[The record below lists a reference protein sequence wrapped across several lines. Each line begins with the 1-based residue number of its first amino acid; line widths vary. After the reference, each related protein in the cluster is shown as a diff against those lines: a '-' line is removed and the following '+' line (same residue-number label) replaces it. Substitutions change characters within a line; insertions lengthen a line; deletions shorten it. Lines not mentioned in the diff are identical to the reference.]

1 MMKTPYGRVDVSMKD
16 GASRLEDFI
25 ISNVDYNRSV
35 SEPISSK
42 MRRTSVVSMGTK
54 STNRQS
60 ISYPSRS
67 RSNTW
72 TGEQAKYFTAINR
85 RSNDFTRPPINF
97 KGNST
102 KRCQDVILEH
112 ATTSTRT
119 SSPLLL
125 SPLLLSPSAA
135 TTTTTTTINNENY
148 VKLNED
154 IVKEIITEI
163 LHTNLEGVSYDHK
176 KCKNKSSE
184 LSCEIHDR
192 LKNLSQNNYKITVLI
207 YLGEIRDEGIE
218 VSSQCIWDSKCDCVV
233 ISCFKNETLFAIASV
248 FASHLD

>member
-1 MMKTPYGRVDVSMKD
+1 MMKAPYGKVDVSTKD

-54 STNRQS
+54 STDRQS

-72 TGEQAKYFTAINR
+72 TGEHAKYFTAINR
-85 RSNDFTRPPINF
+85 RSNDFTRPSINF
-97 KGNST
+97 KGSST
-102 KRCQDVILEH
+102 KRCPDVILEH
-112 ATTSTRT
+112 ATTTTTRT
-119 SSPLLL
+119 SSLLL
-125 SPLLLSPSAA
+125 PSPLLLSPSA
-135 TTTTTTTINNENY
+135 TTTTTINNENY

-176 KCKNKSSE
+176 ECKNKSSE

-192 LKNLSQNNYKITVLI
+192 LKKLSQNNYKITVLI